1 MLHRRLFSPS
11 MIVALVALVLALGGV
26 GYSATQFPKNSI
38 GRAQLR
44 PAAVTGSELARDA
57 VTGVKVKDH
66 SLSASDFDTKGLPG
80 KVAASGIA
88 DRAVSAT
95 TADRAKI
102 ADEVAG
108 QNVDGIAS
116 TIALGG
122 TAKVVGADGGLE
134 IDGSCSLSG
143 QLTLVARSTTAH
155 ALVRASAVSGSESPA
170 SVAVFD
176 DADLNPGEDL
186 NLFVAHSGR
195 GTALV
200 TYLGAD
206 GHVESA
212 VLGFGELTGTQ
223 TCTVVGTLLRT

>member
-1 MLHRRLFSPS
+1 MPHRRLFSPS
-11 MIVALVALVLALGGV
+11 MIVALVALVLAMGGV
-26 GYSATQFPKNSI
+26 GYTATQLPKNSV

-57 VTGVKVKDH
+57 VTGVKVRDH
-66 SLSASDFDTKGLPG
+66 SLTAADFDAKGPG

-88 DRAVSAT
+88 DRAVSAA
-95 TADRAKI
+95 TADRATI
-102 ADEVAG
+102 ADQVAG
-108 QNVDGIAS
+108 QHVDGVAS
-116 TIALGG
+116 TIALGA

-134 IDGSCSLSG
+134 IDGSCSPAG
-143 QLTLVARSTTAH
+143 QLTLVARSTTPH

-195 GTALV
+195 GTAMV

>member
-1 MLHRRLFSPS
+1 MFHRRLVSPS

-44 PAAVTGSELARDA
+44 PASVTGSELARDA
-57 VTGVKVKDH
+57 VTGAKVKDR
-66 SLSASDFDTKGLPG
+66 SLSAADFDTKGLPG

-88 DRAVSAT
+88 DRAVSAA

-108 QNVDGIAS
+108 QHVDGIAS
-116 TIALGG
+116 TIGLGG
-122 TAKVVGADGGLE
+122 TAKVIGADGGLE
-134 IDGSCSLSG
+134 IDGSCSPSG

-155 ALVRASAVSGSESPA
+155 ALVRASAVSAAESPA

-186 NLFVAHSGR
+186 NLFVAHSGC

>member
-1 MLHRRLFSPS
+1 MPHRRLFSPS
-11 MIVALVALVLALGGV
+11 MIVALVALVLAMGGV
-26 GYSATQFPKNSI
+26 GYTATQLPKNSV

-57 VTGVKVKDH
+57 VTGPKVKDH
-66 SLSASDFDTKGLPG
+66 SLSAADFDANGLPG
-80 KVAASGIA
+80 KVAAAGIA
-88 DRAVSAT
+88 DRA
-95 TADRAKI
+95 RI

-108 QNVDGIAS
+108 QHLDGIAS

-122 TAKVVGADGGLE
+122 TAKVVGADGGFE
-134 IDGSCSLSG
+134 IDGSCSPAG